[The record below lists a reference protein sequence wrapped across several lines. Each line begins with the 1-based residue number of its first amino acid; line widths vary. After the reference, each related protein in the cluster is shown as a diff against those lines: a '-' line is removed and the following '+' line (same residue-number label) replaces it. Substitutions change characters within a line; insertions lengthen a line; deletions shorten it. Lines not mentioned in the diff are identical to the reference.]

1 MVERWK
7 NLLNFFLHNCE
18 VYKHSAKHT
27 LVLQQTFIGS
37 QLTLNIGPVS
47 SVSSPL
53 SGSLFGLV
61 SIAPP
66 DPSLYEGA
74 GTDKSVYITDILGY
88 ASDIKQI
95 KSDVTSKFGFPF
107 DTISDNIT
115 LADTPPRAAL
125 SYLPI
130 SDNCDFGFPAV
141 SVMAS
146 AVLTSAI
153 SHAAKNYVHDL
164 RSQLL
169 QLKQQLD
176 PTQYALACIMIFSKQ
191 TAVVRHYGNSS
202 IWMEKGRYWTLFSDW
217 ETCVAKLSYTDTT
230 DLTPQITPWL
240 TSAPTP
246 RSASFYS
253 AYLDAAVGIAR
264 KYFTP
269 VPLHSRPVISYD
281 EFLAR
286 PELWGTTGTGYTG
299 YKNPGLNKW
308 GVYAQYDAH
317 ELRRMSLNEP
327 HPPTAAVQKP
337 ELTKVRAV
345 ISAPVQTYLLM
356 SYVDYILTDTLANS
370 TFTTTL
376 MNDNQLF
383 GLEERLCRFNSNV
396 RIPVDQSHFDWQPD
410 AVQIGIWIQ
419 ILLML
424 FNHLA
429 TDPIRLDVN
438 AITKALLFN
447 VSYPNLTVRC
457 GSDVTP
463 VSHGLCSGWK
473 WTALLGALINATQ
486 LEALATLSGT
496 RSDIINY
503 VVQGDDIA
511 LEMTT
516 AASADKLLATY
527 ASERFEVNP
536 KKFWISS
543 DRDEFLRRVYTPTCS
558 AGYPARMLM
567 KLMYMLSPPPPD
579 EGSWSD
585 FFAKPANVSIMPN
598 LLKAVKCRR
607 RSLYLSTDPAC
618 GAVLRHNRA
627 RTGELT
633 TQWLELI
640 GRFQASPVSTRF
652 MRWLYRWTIRD
663 ITHATKVSW
672 SVLSIILRQ
681 PQDLGGYGLN
691 IDFLTVSSHQGEV
704 SGIDDRVL
712 TFNMRANTEGREYLD
727 DERDIFCYKPACV
740 PGGRQELFLPRSVV
754 YPVGVQVQSP
764 KVDDLWTLIR
774 DSDMRQ
780 RYARVFSKYRLTS
793 ANLLVWSQRLGDVR
807 TSSRL
812 AREYRQCGP
821 KGSAPVP
828 LGRGKAVAGFV
839 TEGCREAGL
848 EYAELARSTDVSAY
862 RETPKCFRRI
872 ATLYAEAMRSIPER
886 VRLSEPEE
894 VMSKIVSLSGYS
906 RTLVKKCIHVLTK
919 PIRGMRDARLLAS
932 IPTNWDT
939 LAQVATLCLLTVDW
953 KRLSL
958 ARSVLCIRIWDRS
971 LTTIAA
977 QESTMSYFATFYS

>member
-1 MVERWK
+1 M
-7 NLLNFFLHNCE
+7 
-18 VYKHSAKHT
+18 A
-27 LVLQQTFIGS
+27 
-37 QLTLNIGPVS
+37 
-47 SVSSPL
+47 
-53 SGSLFGLV
+53 
-61 SIAPP
+61 SISPP

-74 GTDKSVYITDILGY
+74 GTDESVYITDILDY
-88 ASDIKQI
+88 ASDIKKI
-95 KSDVTSKFGFPF
+95 ENDVSSKFGFPF
-107 DTISDNIT
+107 DTISTNIT

-130 SDNCDFGFPAV
+130 SGGADIGLPAV
-141 SVMAS
+141 SVMVS

-153 SHAAKNYVHDL
+153 STTAKNYVHALEAQLTLL
-164 RSQLL
+164 RS
-169 QLKQQLD
+169 KLD
-176 PTQYALACIMIFSKQ
+176 STQYALACIMIFSKQ
-191 TAVVRHYGNSS
+191 TALVRHYGNAA
-202 IWMEKGRYWTLFSDW
+202 IWMERGRYWTLFSDW

-246 RSASFYS
+246 RSALFYR

-264 KYFTP
+264 RYFTP
-269 VPLHSRPVISYD
+269 VPLRSRPYISYD

-299 YKNPGLNKW
+299 RKNPGLNKW
-308 GVYAQYDAH
+308 GVYAQYDRH

-356 SYVDYILTDTLANS
+356 SYVDYILADTLANS

-383 GLEERLCRFNSNV
+383 GLEERLCRFNTNV

-410 AVQIGIWIQ
+410 SVQIGIWVQ

-429 TDPIRLDVN
+429 VDPIRLDVS
-438 AITKALLFN
+438 AVTKALLSN
-447 VSYPNLTVRC
+447 ISYPNLKVRC
-457 GSDVTP
+457 CSDEFP

-486 LEALATLSGT
+486 LEALATISGT
-496 RSDIINY
+496 RSDIVNY

-511 LEMTT
+511 LEMTST
-516 AASADKLLATY
+516 VAAEKLLAAY

-536 KKFWISS
+536 KKFWISK

-567 KLMYMLSPPPPD
+567 KLMYLLSPPPPD
-579 EGSWSD
+579 EGGWSD
-585 FFAKPANVSIMPN
+585 YFAKPSNVNILPA
-598 LLKAVKCRR
+598 LLKKVKCRR
-607 RSLYLSTDPAC
+607 RPLYLPAEPSC
-618 GAVLRHNRA
+618 RVVLRHNRA

-663 ITHATKVSW
+663 ITHATKVPW

-691 IDFLTVSSHQGEV
+691 IDFLTVMSHQGGTEHP
-704 SGIDDRVL
+704 SDNVL
-712 TFNMRANTEGREYLD
+712 VYNMRANTEGRGEPD

-740 PGGRQELFLPRSVV
+740 PGGREEVFLPRSIV

-764 KVDDLWTLIR
+764 NIGDLWTLIR

-780 RYARVFSKYRLTS
+780 RYIRVFSKYRLTS

-821 KGSAPVP
+821 QKCGSAPVP
-828 LGRGKAVAGFV
+828 LGRGKAVAGFA
-839 TEGCREAGL
+839 TEGYSEAGL
-848 EYAELARSTDVSAY
+848 EYAELARTTDVSAY
-862 RETPKCFRRI
+862 RETPTCFRRI
-872 ATLYAEAMRSIPER
+872 ATLYAEAMHSIPER

-939 LAQVATLCLLTVDW
+939 LARVATLSLLTVDW

-958 ARSVLCIRIWDRS
+958 ARSVLSIRIWDRS
-971 LTTIAA
+971 LTTMAI
-977 QESTMSYFATFYS
+977 QESTMSYCSTFYS

>member
-1 MVERWK
+1 MS
-7 NLLNFFLHNCE
+7 FFLPNCN
-18 VYKHSAKHT
+18 VSRHPAKHS
-27 LVLQQTFIGS
+27 LVIQQNFIGS
-37 QLTLNIGPVS
+37 HITVSIGPVS

-53 SGSLFGLV
+53 SGSLFGLA

-66 DPSLYEGA
+66 DLSLYEGA
-74 GTDKSVYITDILGY
+74 GTDESVYITDILDY
-88 ASDIKQI
+88 ASDINKI
-95 KSDVTSKFGFPF
+95 RKDVTSKFGFPF
-107 DTISDNIT
+107 DNISDKMT
-115 LADTPPRAAL
+115 LADMPPRAAL

-130 SDNCDFGFPAV
+130 SNSCDYGFPAV
-141 SVMAS
+141 SVMVS

-153 SHAAKNYVHDL
+153 SHAAKNYVRAL
-164 RSQLL
+164 GSQLL
-169 QLKQQLD
+169 KLKQMLD
-176 PTQYALACIMIFSKQ
+176 PVQYALACIMIFSKQ
-191 TAVVRHYGNSS
+191 TAIVRHYGNAS

-240 TSAPTP
+240 TSTPTP
-246 RSASFYS
+246 RSASFYA
-253 AYLDAAVGIAR
+253 AYLDAAVGLAR

-269 VPLHSRPVISYD
+269 VPLHSLPYISYD
-281 EFLAR
+281 EFLNR

-299 YKNPGLNKW
+299 LKNPGLNKW
-308 GVYAQYDAH
+308 GVYAQYDTS

-370 TFTTTL
+370 AFTTTL

-383 GLEERLCRFNSNV
+383 GLEERLCRFNSNL

-410 AVQIGIWIQ
+410 AIQIGVWIQ
-419 ILLML
+419 ILLMI

-429 TDPIRLDVN
+429 VDPIRLDVG
-438 AITKALLFN
+438 AITKALLAN
-447 VSYPNLTVRC
+447 VSYPNLKVRC
-457 GSDVTP
+457 GGDVLP

-486 LEALATLSGT
+486 LEALAALSGT
-496 RSDIINY
+496 RSDVVNY

-516 AASADKLLATY
+516 TAAADKLLAAY

-536 KKFWISS
+536 KKFWISNE
-543 DRDEFLRRVYTPTCS
+543 RDEFLRRVYTPTCS

-567 KLMYMLSPPPPD
+567 KLMFMLSPPPPD
-579 EGSWSD
+579 EGTWSD
-585 FFAKPANVSIMPN
+585 YFAKPANVNIVPS

-618 GAVLRHNRA
+618 TAILRHNRA
-627 RTGELT
+627 RTGELI

-663 ITHATKVSW
+663 VTHATKVSW

-681 PQDLGGYGLN
+681 PQDIGGYGLN
-691 IDFLTVSSHQGEV
+691 IDFLTVLSHQGEV
-704 SGIDDRVL
+704 ERDTQHVL
-712 TFNMRANTEGREYLD
+712 TYNMRANTEERGNPD
-727 DERDIFCYKPACV
+727 NERDVFCYKPACV
-740 PGGRQELFLPRSVV
+740 PGGGQEEFLPRSII

-780 RYARVFSKYRLTS
+780 RYIRVFSKYRLTS

-821 KGSAPVP
+821 KGNAPVP

-848 EYAELARSTDVSAY
+848 EYAELARTTDVSAY

-872 ATLYAEAMRSIPER
+872 ATLYAEAMRSVPER

-958 ARSVLCIRIWDRS
+958 ARSVLSIRIWDRS
-971 LTTIAA
+971 LTTTAV
-977 QESTMSYFATFYS
+977 QESTMSYFSTFYS